1 MDPIDIVGTLG
12 EISGFWLVVPLLFGM
27 LFYRRNSTDNDG
39 EVEMRE
45 FNIFRRRKLAEAHV
59 DFAR

>member
-1 MDPIDIVGTLG
+1 M
-12 EISGFWLVVPLLFGM
+12 LFGM